1 MRILITGSSG
11 TIGTRLFEQLLPH
24 HEVIGVDNRQNRW
37 HPYLNDHTI
46 NADLRKDGEVSSL
59 PKNIDL
65 VIHLA
70 ANARVYELVKEP
82 RLALD
87 NMLIN
92 FNVLEFMRENGISK
106 MLFASSRETYGNI
119 KAQGAISEEMARI
132 ENCESPYSASKVTGE
147 ALTRAYSKVYGLEF
161 TIARFSNV
169 YGMYDDSDRVIPLW
183 IRQTLKGDD
192 LIVYGQDKVLDF
204 TYIDDAI
211 DGIIRMIDWFDNVR
225 GNTVNIAYGEG
236 ISLVSVAQRI
246 RELLKA
252 NNEIV
257 IEESRPGE
265 VWRFEAD
272 LLKAKTLLDYQPKV
286 GIEDGLKRTVDWY
299 QGFYRPSNR
308 GKDYASGTVQFS
320 SYK

>member
-1 MRILITGSSG
+1 MRILVTGSSG
-11 TIGTRLFEQLLPH
+11 TIGTRLFEQLVRH
-24 HEVIGVDNRQNRW
+24 HEVIGVDSRQNRW

-46 NADLRKDGEVSSL
+46 NADLRKEEEISRL
-59 PKNIDL
+59 PENIDL

-92 FNVLEFMRENGISK
+92 FNVLEFIREKGVNRMI
-106 MLFASSRETYGNI
+106 FASSRETYGNI
-119 KAQGAISEEMARI
+119 KAQGAITEEMARI
-132 ENCESPYSASKVTGE
+132 ENCESPYSASKEAGE
-147 ALTRAYSKVYGLEF
+147 ALTHAYSRVYGMEF
-161 TIARFSNV
+161 IMARFSNV

-204 TYIDDAI
+204 TYIDDAT
-211 DGIIRMIDWFDNVR
+211 DGIIRMIDRFDNVK
-225 GNTVNIAYGEG
+225 GNTINIAYGRG
-236 ISLVSVAQRI
+236 VSLVSVAQGI

-272 LLKAKTLLDYQPKV
+272 LSRAKTLLDCQPKV
-286 GIEDGLKRTVDWY
+286 GIEDGLKRTIEWY
-299 QGFYRPSNR
+299 RGFYQAN
-308 GKDYASGTVQFS
+308 
-320 SYK
+320 